1 MARRYWREAGVES
14 RIELHVAP
22 AVETLDALLAAGD
35 AARFDLVFLDAD
47 KESYDAYYERGL
59 ALLRPGGLVVIDN
72 VLQEGQ
78 VADPA
83 VETPA
88 VVAIRRLNRKL
99 LRDERIDLSMLPI
112 ADGLTL
118 ARKRE
123 R

>member
-1 MARRYWREAGVES
+1 M
-14 RIELHVAP
+14 
-22 AVETLDALLAAGD
+22 
-35 AARFDLVFLDAD
+35 
-47 KESYDAYYERGL
+47 
-59 ALLRPGGLVVIDN
+59 ALLRSGGLIVVDN

-83 VETPA
+83 VETAP

-99 LRDERIDLSMLPI
+99 HRDERIDLSMLPV